1 MIIRNLNHME
11 TIDESKQVQG
21 QGYFTYFQNDFASLD
36 LNTDIN
42 LEDNSAVVE
51 GNSQAYGENSFSKVS
66 FNTYA
71 DDGKSIST
79 VNAFSASDDSYYYV

>member
-51 GNSQAYGENSFSKVS
+51 GAAEATGDESFTKVS

-71 DDGKSIST
+71 DDYNSVSA
-79 VNAFSASDDSYYYV
+79 VYAFSAED

>member
-21 QGYFTYFQNDFASLD
+21 GWYLPYSHFQNDLVNLD
-36 LNTDIN
+36 LNTDID

-51 GNSQAYGENSFSKVS
+51 GAAEATGDESFTKVS

-71 DDGKSIST
+71 DDYNSVSA
-79 VNAFSASDDSYYYV
+79 VYAFSAED